1 MSEEEA
7 QEKPERKKKKKP
19 GDSKTGKGRK
29 MWIEKKKQKNS
40 ESSSS
45 TQIATSDLEVGDT
58 DDYDED
64 FHEYSDP
71 EQDEYDLLSSG
82 FNVGMSGVFVS
93 VYLASL
99 PIRILEE

>member
-7 QEKPERKKKKKP
+7 QEKPERKKKKP

-29 MWIEKKKQKNS
+29 MLIEKKKRKNS

-45 TQIATSDLEVGDT
+45 TQIATSNLEVGDT

-71 EQDEYDLLSSG
+71 EQDEYDLLLSG
-82 FNVGMSGVFVS
+82 FNVGMSGVVK
-93 VYLASL
+93 
-99 PIRILEE
+99 R